1 MAKKL
6 TPLLLALCLA
16 FCAVAQKA
24 VADRDAVLARIEASL
39 APQHG
44 KAIHYTFTQTKHS
57 PLLVHDIVSHGDVTL
72 NGQTYM
78 RWHYSD
84 PHNYAVVVDGDS
96 IFAETESKRHAL
108 AGPAGSIMRS
118 MTGTI
123 MSLTAKGAL
132 ASEKLFA
139 VELTEDATSY
149 HAVLTPKRR
158 DMRRLMQQLSATF
171 DKKDCRLRSAK
182 LTERHDSYTIIEF
195 RDR

>member
-44 KAIHYTFTQTKHS
+44 KAIHYTFTQTRHS

-123 MSLTAKGAL
+123 MSLTA
-132 ASEKLFA
+132 
-139 VELTEDATSY
+139 TSY

-158 DMRRLMQQLSATF
+158 DMRRMMQQLSATF

>member
-1 MAKKL
+1 
-6 TPLLLALCLA
+6 
-16 FCAVAQKA
+16 
-24 VADRDAVLARIEASL
+24 
-39 APQHG
+39 
-44 KAIHYTFTQTKHS
+44 
-57 PLLVHDIVSHGDVTL
+57 
-72 NGQTYM
+72 
-78 RWHYSD
+78 
-84 PHNYAVVVDGDS
+84 
-96 IFAETESKRHAL
+96 
-108 AGPAGSIMRS
+108 MRS